1 MTSTVLVTYAT
12 RYGSTQE
19 VAETVAT
26 SLRQHGLEVEL
37 RPMREVKTLDGYGAV
52 VMGAPLYI
60 GRWPNDVCN
69 FLERFREALVQ
80 RAVMV
85 FTLGPTQPD
94 LAEWEGVRTQLQQ
107 QMAKYAW
114 LQPVSLELFGGRYDP
129 ALLRFPD
136 SLLAMLPASP
146 LHNLP
151 ANDVRDWEA
160 IRAWSDKLVT
170 QLEHA

>member
-37 RPMREVKTLDGYGAV
+37 RPMREVKTLEGYGAI

-60 GRWPNDVCN
+60 GRWPNDVRN
-69 FLERFREALVQ
+69 FLDRFREVLVQ
-80 RAVMV
+80 RTVMV

-94 LAEWEGVRTQLQQ
+94 LTEWEGVRVQLEQ
-107 QMAKYAW
+107 QMAKYPW
-114 LQPVSLELFGGRYDP
+114 LKPESVELFGGRYDP

-136 SLLAMLPASP
+136 SLLAMLPATP

-160 IRAWSDKLVT
+160 IRAWSEQLVT